1 MGLLILGLSG
11 LLFADRVA
19 PVAMVLRSGKEAT
32 VQRDKAAARPL
43 REMDLLQDGDELVS
57 GKEGVTLV
65 LLGTGNSE
73 RLPPGKKAKIGKDG
87 CLPKGV
93 AELLKRKVRKANLN
107 GLRELAMNSRGGIG
121 VIRRDF
127 GEAPPHGIT
136 PPNTATVVSDRP
148 SFSWPAVEGA
158 VSYEVEVYSLM
169 GHERKQLWKAST
181 TETQLKYPAKKAL
194 PNGKSYRWYV
204 KAIMKDDS
212 TRMAVSDAAFSVLDE
227 ELRPSVE
234 ALKTLAGSTN
244 PDDWLL
250 AATIYESHGIYQ
262 RALPL
267 YEKLAKERPELG
279 NVQWTLAIYY
289 KRLGMKEKADAARKR
304 AEKLGVEVEER

>member
-1 MGLLILGLSG
+1 M
-11 LLFADRVA
+11 LFADRVE

-32 VQRDKAAARPL
+32 VQRDKSAARPL
-43 REMDLLQDGDELVS
+43 REMDLLQEGDELVAD
-57 GKEGVTLV
+57 KEGVTLV
-65 LLGTGNSE
+65 LLGTGKSE
-73 RLPPGKKAKIGKDG
+73 RLPPGKKARIGKDG

-107 GLRELAMNSRGGIG
+107 GLRELAMNTRGGIG
-121 VIRRDF
+121 VIRREI
-127 GEAPPHGIT
+127 GELPPHGIT

-148 SFSWPAVEGA
+148 TFSWPAVAGA
-158 VSYEVEVYSLM
+158 VRYEVEVFSIM
-169 GHERKQLWKAST
+169 GHERKQLWSAST

-194 PNGKSYRWYV
+194 PDGMSYRWYV
-204 KAIMKDDS
+204 KAVMKDGS
-212 TRMAVSDAAFSVLDE
+212 SSKVVSNAAFSVLDAD
-227 ELRPSVE
+227 LRPAIES
-234 ALKTLAGSTN
+234 LKTMAESTN

-250 AATIYESHGIYQ
+250 AAAIYESHGVYQ

-279 NVQWTLAIYY
+279 NVQRTLAIYF